1 MKLSTYFEIK
11 KPTYSVLQVIP
22 HSSCRN
28 YNSSTIGKFVASM
41 KRDIHKEE
49 RKFVVESEVKCS
61 YVIDICK
68 NDVRFYFIVPKRYE
82 NILRAKISDT
92 WPRATIKTGIK
103 IDNFSKDSVI
113 HTLEYKYDDALSLNI
128 DKRSNALINSTLN
141 VLDIMQEDD
150 RVTLVFDM
158 SPCSNYGWATKA
170 KNTIDNYKSGVLV
183 PHSSSLGGYIRVIT
197 HLINLVLELTMNV
210 INEFMNANKKEYK
223 YSENKAVLSQFT
235 LNKVNETIIN
245 TRIAVVSY
253 SQDDF
258 RKKNNALSVCN
269 SFFSLEGDNKFE
281 HVRVKDISKLKNNKL
296 CVNETAGLIQIPGK
310 ELLESKK
317 IKHVQ
322 VNETM
327 VPEELQNGYIKI
339 GKSTYKG
346 NTVQTYFS
354 SDKEIA
360 NLPVI
365 LLGPMGAGKT
375 FQNKEY
381 AKDVISKGE
390 GLICIDYIK
399 SCELAKEIES
409 ITPKERLIVLDLTQ
423 ENCLQAFAYNEYKIT
438 GDTAFERIESAN
450 LHQQEVASLID
461 AVYTGEPLSGQ
472 MRKFFTSAADI
483 ALIND
488 GMSLRDIIRVLEN
501 HQTRI
506 EFINKIPEEYMQYLE
521 DQVETL
527 NQLNELDKNTG
538 EIVGTKYSK
547 IEHIMDRVNSLRED
561 IRMRTMFNKPASDN
575 IDFSAAMDEGKII
588 LIKMRADKFRSKHV
602 RNVLTT
608 FFISKIWLACNIRG
622 AEQERP
628 LRYHLLLDEIFQ
640 APTAYKPLS
649 NILRECRKFQLRLV
663 FTAHQLD
670 DLGELNSG
678 LKSAGASYILLQKT
692 DKENFKALEQEF
704 KQYGFIIDDLLNLK
718 RHHALNLISYS
729 GGYAAYESDLYQGK
743 CVVNV

>member
-1 MKLSTYFEIK
+1 MKCMKLSTYFEIK

-41 KRDIHKEE
+41 KRDIHREE
-49 RKFVVESEVKCS
+49 KRFVIESEVKCS
-61 YVIDICK
+61 YIIDILK
-68 NDVRFYFIVPKRYE
+68 NDVRFYFVVPERYE
-82 NILRAKISDT
+82 NILKAKITDT
-92 WPRATIKTGIK
+92 WPKATIKDDIK
-103 IDNFSKDSVI
+103 IDSFSIDSVI

-141 VLDIMQEDD
+141 VLDIMQDDD

-170 KNTIDNYKSGVLV
+170 KNTIDNYKSGILI
-183 PHSSSLGGYIRVIT
+183 PHNSGLGGYI
-197 HLINLVLELTMNV
+197 HLITRCINLILELTMQV
-210 INEFMNANKKEYK
+210 INEFVGTNKKEYK
-223 YSENKAVLSQFT
+223 HIENKATLSQLT
-235 LNKVNETIIN
+235 LSKVNETIIN
-245 TRIAVVSY
+245 TKIAVVSY
-253 SQDDF
+253 SQDEF

-269 SFFSLEGDNKFE
+269 SFYALEGDNKFE

-296 CVNETAGLIQIPGK
+296 CVNETSGLIQVPGK
-310 ELLESKK
+310 ELLENHN
-317 IKHVQ
+317 INHVE
-322 VNETM
+322 VTETK
-327 VPEELQNGYIKI
+327 VPDELLKGYIKA

-354 SDKEIA
+354 ADKEIA

-375 FQNKEY
+375 FQNTQY
-381 AKDVISKGE
+381 AKDVIAAGE

-399 SCELAKEIES
+399 SCELASSIEA
-409 ITPKERLIVLDLTQ
+409 ITPKDRLIVLDLTQ
-423 ENCLQAFAYNEYKIT
+423 ESCLQAFAYNEYKIT

-450 LHQQEVASLID
+450 LHQQEVTALID

-483 ALIND
+483 VLIND

-506 EFINKIPEEYMQYLE
+506 EFINKIPQEYMKYLE

-527 NQLNELDKNTG
+527 KQLNEISKDTG
-538 EIVGTKYSK
+538 DIVGTKYSK
-547 IEHIMDRVNSLRED
+547 IEHIMDRINSLRED
-561 IRMRTMFNKPASDN
+561 IRMRTMFNKPASYN
-575 IDFSAAMDEGKII
+575 IDFSKCMNEGKVI

-622 AEQERP
+622 ASQDKP
-628 LRYHLLLDEIFQ
+628 LRYHVLLDEIFQ
-640 APTAYKPLS
+640 APTSYATLD

-663 FTAHQLD
+663 FTAHQLA
-670 DLGELNSG
+670 DLRQLNSG
-678 LKSAGASYILLQKT
+678 LKSAGASYILMQKT
-692 DKENFKALEQEF
+692 DKANFEMLKEEF
-704 KQYGFIIDDLLNLK
+704 NQRGFIIDDLLNLK

-729 GGYAAYESDLYQGK
+729 DGYAAYESNLYI
-743 CVVNV
+743 N